1 MVADFRS
8 EQVADIILEC
18 MADFIGIRSQAGL
31 IEQSRAPLR
40 PAARKVDV
48 VEMEALI
55 LDLRRT
61 RSLGVKRLRNE
72 LVRQHDLQLSLDTIH
87 RVLVRHGAQHL
98 DQARLRRKGARQY
111 SRPIPGDRVQMDV
124 CKIAPGIYQYT
135 AIDDCSRYKVLG
147 VYPRRNAKSTLS
159 FLERVVEEMP
169 FPIQRIQ
176 TDRGLEFFAE
186 DVQRRL
192 MEWAIEFR
200 PVPPRS
206 RRSDG
211 DGASQPPRTS

>member
-40 PAARKVDV
+40 PAARKVD

-98 DQARLRRKGARQY
+98 EQVRLRRR
-111 SRPIPGDRVQMDV
+111 
-124 CKIAPGIYQYT
+124 
-135 AIDDCSRYKVLG
+135 
-147 VYPRRNAKSTLS
+147 
-159 FLERVVEEMP
+159 
-169 FPIQRIQ
+169 
-176 TDRGLEFFAE
+176 
-186 DVQRRL
+186 
-192 MEWAIEFR
+192 
-200 PVPPRS
+200 
-206 RRSDG
+206 
-211 DGASQPPRTS
+211 

>member
-1 MVADFRS
+1 
-8 EQVADIILEC
+8 
-18 MADFIGIRSQAGL
+18 
-31 IEQSRAPLR
+31 
-40 PAARKVDV
+40 
-48 VEMEALI
+48 MEALI

-72 LVRQHDLQLSLDTIH
+72 LIRQHDLQLSLDTIH

-192 MEWAIEFR
+192 MEWAIKFR

>member
-1 MVADFRS
+1 MNSKTRLVWIRLYEETGDAGLVCRR
-8 EQVADIILEC
+8 C
-18 MADFIGIRSQAGL
+18 GISRPTLRKWWRRYQALGQAGL

-40 PAARKVDV
+40 PAARKVD

-124 CKIAPGIYQYT
+124 CKNAPGIYQYT

-159 FLERVVEEMP
+159 FLER
-169 FPIQRIQ
+169 
-176 TDRGLEFFAE
+176 RGGNA
-186 DVQRRL
+186 VSYP
-192 MEWAIEFR
+192 AH
-200 PVPPRS
+200 
-206 RRSDG
+206 SD
-211 DGASQPPRTS
+211 

>member
-61 RSLGVKRLRNE
+61 RSLGVKPLRNE
-72 LVRQHDLQLSLDTIH
+72 LIRQHDLQLSLDTIH

-98 DQARLRRKGARQY
+98 EQVRLRRR
-111 SRPIPGDRVQMDV
+111 
-124 CKIAPGIYQYT
+124 
-135 AIDDCSRYKVLG
+135 
-147 VYPRRNAKSTLS
+147 
-159 FLERVVEEMP
+159 
-169 FPIQRIQ
+169 
-176 TDRGLEFFAE
+176 
-186 DVQRRL
+186 
-192 MEWAIEFR
+192 
-200 PVPPRS
+200 
-206 RRSDG
+206 
-211 DGASQPPRTS
+211 

>member
-111 SRPIPGDRVQMDV
+111 SLPIPGDRVQMNV
-124 CKIAPGIYQYT
+124 CKIAPGIINT
-135 AIDDCSRYKVLG
+135 
-147 VYPRRNAKSTLS
+147 
-159 FLERVVEEMP
+159 
-169 FPIQRIQ
+169 
-176 TDRGLEFFAE
+176 
-186 DVQRRL
+186 
-192 MEWAIEFR
+192 
-200 PVPPRS
+200 
-206 RRSDG
+206 RRSMIVAATRYLAFIQDEMQRALCPSLS
-211 DGASQPPRTS
+211 ASWRKCRFLSSAFRLIAGSSSLPKMSNAG